1 MKAYDHD
8 MDKKVAAEEMT
19 ILAPPHTATTG
30 LFVHMDWSLSKRE
43 G

>member
-19 ILAPPHTATTG
+19 IFAPPHTATTD
-30 LFVHMDWSLSKRE
+30 LFVHMDWSLYKRE